1 MCTYNAE
8 FGKISYRNTH
18 SIKQIVCSM
27 HMQSLHEV
35 DANLQS
41 LHEVDANLQSLHEVD
56 ANLHEVDANA
66 FQAFCHLKIQTAFA
80 HRVIF

>member
-27 HMQSLHEV
+27 DMQSLHEV
-35 DANLQS
+35 DAI
-41 LHEVDANLQSLHEVD
+41 LQSLHEVD

-66 FQAFCHLKIQTAFA
+66 FQAFYHLKIQTAFA
-80 HRVIF
+80 HHVIF

>member
-35 DANLQS
+35 DANL
-41 LHEVDANLQSLHEVD
+41 
-56 ANLHEVDANA
+56 HEVDANA